1 MATSAIDLSE
11 MLKGIPEGAWVAI
24 SEHEHR
30 VIAYAAEIAT
40 VMRIARE
47 EGENEPLIVRVPEQS
62 SVLFL

>member
-11 MLKGIPEGAWVAI
+11 LLKGIPEGAWVAI
-24 SEHEHR
+24 SEHEHK

-40 VMRIARE
+40 VMKIAHE
-47 EGENEPLIVRVPEQS
+47 HGDDEPLVVRVPEQS